1 MKTILLFLV
10 LMLASISGF
19 TQVIPSD
26 RHPDWRLAP
35 ANFVFAEPEI
45 MVNVKDFGALG
56 DGQTNDHAAITDAIS
71 SLNGKLG
78 MIYFPQGNYL
88 VNSALSIPDSVLL
101 QGVSSDS
108 TTLTFD
114 LNQQVS
120 DCISISK
127 GQGSNFTPVVSI
139 GQNGSSWFT
148 IDDITG
154 FATNDYIEIRETNG
168 SWDVVPID
176 WALNS
181 VGQITQITAIN
192 GDTIFIRSPL
202 RIDYELAL
210 IPEVRKIVPIVNAG
224 VGCLKMKRADS
235 PAEGAGSNINF
246 NYAVNCRVNG
256 IESDSSVGSHISINA
271 GANILISGCYIHHAF
286 TYDGTGTRG
295 YGVTMSQHT
304 SECLVVNNIFKHLRH
319 AMMVKTGSNGNIFAY
334 NYSIEPYR
342 SETIH
347 DFSGD
352 ISLHGHYP
360 FANLFEGN
368 IVQNTIID
376 HYWGPAGP
384 FNTFFRNR
392 TELYGII
399 MTSST
404 LLETDKQNFVGNEV
418 TKPNYPYGQYLLSG
432 NDHFQ
437 FGNNIKGIII
447 PAGTDNLTD
456 TSYFLD
462 EKPDFWTS
470 NLPWPSIGIP
480 NLIDSGS
487 IPARDRYL
495 SGGQLTSCGTD
506 TTSTAVFSWISL
518 SADPEIWPNPTN
530 NVLNIRYNSNLSG
543 KVHIT
548 ILSILGT
555 KVWEEEFQNSIDKTE
570 TTISLSGILS
580 PGSYLLKIE
589 SKAFSHIK
597 KFSIIQ

>member
-1 MKTILLFLV
+1 MKTNLLFLF

-19 TQVIPSD
+19 NQVIPSD
-26 RHPDWRLAP
+26 RHPDWRLVP
-35 ANFVFAEPEI
+35 ENFVFVEPTTI
-45 MVNVKDFGALG
+45 VNVKDFGALG
-56 DGQTNDHAAITDAIS
+56 DGLTNDHAAITNAIS

-78 MIYFPQGNYL
+78 MVYFPQGNFL
-88 VNSALSIPDSVLL
+88 VNSVLSLPDSVIL

-127 GQGSNFTPVVSI
+127 GQSNGFTSVASI
-139 GQNGSSWFT
+139 GQNGSNWFKMS
-148 IDDITG
+148 DITG
-154 FATNDYIEIRETNG
+154 FAIHDYIELRETNG
-168 SWDVVPID
+168 TWDVVPID

-202 RIDYELAL
+202 RIDYDLAL

-246 NYAVNCRVNG
+246 NYAINCWING

-304 SECLVVNNIFKHLRH
+304 SECIVENNIFKHLRH
-319 AMMVKTGSNGNIFAY
+319 AMMVKTGANGNIFAY

-368 IVQNTIID
+368 IVQNIIID

-392 TELYGII
+392 AELYGII
-399 MTSST
+399 MTTST

-418 TKPNYPYGQYLLSG
+418 TKPNYPYGQYLLTGS
-432 NDHFQ
+432 DHFQ
-437 FGNNIKGIII
+437 FGNNIKGVII

-456 TSYFLD
+456 LSYYLD
-462 EKPDFWTS
+462 EEPDFWTNNS
-470 NLPWPSIGIP
+470 TWPSIGIP
-480 NLIDSGS
+480 NTINSGS

-495 SGGQLTSCGTD
+495 SGEHLTSCGPD
-506 TTSTAVFSWISL
+506 TTSTSILTGTTQFNDLA
-518 SADPEIWPNPTN
+518 IWPNPTN
-530 NVLNIRYNSNLSG
+530 NVLNIRYNTSFND
-543 KVHIT
+543 KVQIT
-548 ILSILGT
+548 ILTIYGT
-555 KVWEEEFQNSIDKTE
+555 KVWEEEFQSSNDNFE
-570 TTISLSGILS
+570 TSVSLRGIVPS
-580 PGSYLLKIE
+580 GSYLLKIE
-589 SKAFSHIK
+589 SEAHTFIK